1 LTNIMQASNLV
12 EMRSSKP
19 RTVLDLLLCPWHMPA
34 SGKTIIFLLQS
45 LVIDRFYRFAEAVI
59 KAAKGEKG
67 IVEPTFVYLPG
78 VTGGDEIAKATGVE
92 FFSTPVE
99 LGVSTT
105 FQEY

>member
-1 LTNIMQASNLV
+1 MAY
-12 EMRSSKP
+12 
-19 RTVLDLLLCPWHMPA
+19 A
-34 SGKTIIFLLQS
+34 GF
-45 LVIDRFYRFAEAVI
+45 RFAEAVI

-99 LGVSTT
+99 LGVNGAEKAINILGGVTE
-105 FQEY
+105 QEQKLLEACIQGLKGNIEKGVEFVKNPPPK